1 MPAKRGA
8 GVKRYTAAQKAD
20 YYKKQALRARRQM
33 ARPMPT
39 LRGYGAYR
47 SPGGYKSPKSAEWG
61 NKIAS
66 AVANVTPFA
75 PISGL
80 IGKAGGWLGDKIGT
94 LFGLGAYNVRKNSF
108 IVPEGISPP
117 NMHTRSGDTIIAHR
131 EYVTDI
137 VTSVTPGAFNIQSFK
152 INPGLASTFPWLSE
166 IATSYEEY
174 EMLGC
179 IFEFKSTSS
188 DALNSTNT
196 ALGWVLQGTNYNAA
210 QANFAS
216 KLAMLNT
223 QYSNDCKPSES
234 CIHPIECDPHFNPM
248 MSQYI
253 RSGAVPSGEDP
264 KTYDL
269 GNYQIATGGMQ
280 AASVVV
286 GELWVS
292 YQIALRKPIFGPQ
305 QGAGIQSDHYRL
317 AGTTGAAPFGASQSI
332 QAGSS
337 INGTMTS
344 TTYRFPVSV
353 SSGSYMFVWHSIGA
367 AAAVAI
373 PNPSVTN
380 GSLTSLW
387 NSGADTFGYAPIGG
401 IAGMTRYVVCGVV
414 AVNAPGGAQC
424 TLTFGAGTIG
434 NGNGDFFITAF
445 NNTILT
451 RPVSEL
457 PYAEEYLEDDTDC
470 IEEDCRTLL
479 IEDHKGE
486 QMSEHERAV
495 SLLQARIRELKLRGK
510 TE

>member
-1 MPAKRGA
+1 MPAKR
-8 GVKRYTAAQKAD
+8 GVKRYTASQKAQ
-20 YYKKQALRARRQM
+20 YYKKQALAARRQS

-47 SPGGYKSPKSAEWG
+47 APKSARWG
-61 NKIAS
+61 QKIAS
-66 AVANVTPFA
+66 AVANVTPLA

-131 EYVTDI
+131 EYITDI
-137 VTSVTPGAFNIQSFK
+137 VTSATPGAFNIQSFK

-210 QANFAS
+210 QANFSS

-253 RSGAVPSGEDP
+253 RSGAVPTGEDP

-305 QGAGIQSDHYRL
+305 QGAGIQSDHFRL

-337 INGTMTS
+337 INGAMTS
-344 TTYRFPVSV
+344 TTYKFPVSV

-373 PNPSVTN
+373 PNPAVTN
-380 GSLTSLW
+380 GSLTQIF
-387 NSGADTFGYAPIGG
+387 NNGADTFGYAPIGG
-401 IAGMTRYVVCGVV
+401 IAGMTRYVVCGVL
-414 AVNAPGGAQC
+414 AVNAPGGSQC

-434 NGNGDFFITAF
+434 NGNGDFYITAF

-451 RPVSEL
+451 SPVPQLNCSE
-457 PYAEEYLEDDTDC
+457 YFEDDTDD
-470 IEEDCRTLL
+470 IEEDCQTLL

-486 QMSEHERAV
+486 QMTEHERAV
-495 SLLQARIRELKLRGK
+495 IALQARIRELKRQSK
-510 TE
+510 HE